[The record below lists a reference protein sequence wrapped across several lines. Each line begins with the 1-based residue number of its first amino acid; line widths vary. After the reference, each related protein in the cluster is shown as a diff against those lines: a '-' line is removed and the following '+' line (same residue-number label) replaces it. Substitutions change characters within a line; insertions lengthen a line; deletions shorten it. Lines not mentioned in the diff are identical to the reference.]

1 MCGQRGRTD
10 IYKIVEKRLIE
21 ISLSETGFSYFLYP
35 WFCTGRNKLKEV
47 VPHAKSRPV
56 QNLTKVLPGSAD
68 MKLTEVRWEMGQI
81 LVLQIYW
88 GLKHIRLRKSEISDS
103 ISVKQ
108 TMCSSFAGHLLKAM
122 VETVYKPARPLFW
135 SVWLFFYGHNP
146 WSLFV
151 CFNIINMCLIITYP
165 LCQAVAHPQIKWV
178 CVLCNYSSIGK
189 WSNSFFLITEF
200 IDYLKVKGT
209 HKDHWVLLLAPHS
222 NT

>member
-81 LVLQIYW
+81 LVLQIY
-88 GLKHIRLRKSEISDS
+88 
-103 ISVKQ
+103 
-108 TMCSSFAGHLLKAM
+108 
-122 VETVYKPARPLFW
+122 
-135 SVWLFFYGHNP
+135 
-146 WSLFV
+146 
-151 CFNIINMCLIITYP
+151 
-165 LCQAVAHPQIKWV
+165 
-178 CVLCNYSSIGK
+178 
-189 WSNSFFLITEF
+189 
-200 IDYLKVKGT
+200 
-209 HKDHWVLLLAPHS
+209 
-222 NT
+222 